1 MTEDH
6 TSETDVRA
14 TDDAAGR
21 PDATAT
27 PADDATPTRRVAL
40 RSVSDHEVTR
50 RRLLAGGATAGLV
63 GLAGCTAPASVN
75 RLNPFWDAP
84 IEMKVVLAAEDQ
96 TDVRCELPDSAVED
110 HPVMQG
116 AMDALADAEVGD
128 RVTRKLST
136 EEGQA
141 ISNTFT
147 EQCEKVGGLYEYKGN
162 WYLVGL
168 TFEAQSD
175 HQEYH
180 DGEEHDHGRSGNTTA
195 TETP

>member
-1 MTEDH
+1 M
-6 TSETDVRA
+6 
-14 TDDAAGR
+14 TDDDTPDTDARHDGTTGR
-21 PDATAT
+21 HGDPVER
-27 PADDATPTRRVAL
+27 PTKRRAL
-40 RSVSDHEVTR
+40 RSLSEHTVTR
-50 RRLLAGGATAGLV
+50 RRLLAGGATAASV
-63 GLAGCTAPASVN
+63 ALAGCTAPASVN

-84 IEMKVVLAAEDQ
+84 IEMKVVHAAEDQ

-116 AMDALADAEVGD
+116 AMEELADAEVGE

-147 EQCEKVGGLYEYKGN
+147 EQCETVGGLYEYQGN

-180 DGEEHDHGRSGNTTA
+180 DGTDHDHSGGSGNTTA
-195 TETP
+195 TETSSA